1 MKVKSESEVAQSRL
15 TLCNPMDCS
24 LPGSSVLG
32 IFQARVLA
40 WVAIAFSVKA
50 YLFITTVMLF
60 FFNFKDKL
68 KSSFWNDNYEPVLE
82 MSYIW
87 RSIKDVFYNQFSIN
101 NNTFLRNLKIR
112 LLSIENWC
120 FSPIV
125 STSESIWKVGQ
136 RQQPCACVWFWFHLH
151 SCPDSCG
158 LDPFQILCLTVA
170 CMKIRFPDSRHSPD
184 WQTDLDMK
192 TVTWL

>member
-1 MKVKSESEVAQSRL
+1 MHESEKWKWSCSVASDSLQSRGL
-15 TLCNPMDCS
+15 QPTRLLCPWDFPGKSTGMGCHCLLRKS
-24 LPGSSVLG
+24 LPVYNYGH
-32 IFQARVLA
+32 A
-40 WVAIAFSVKA
+40 
-50 YLFITTVMLF
+50 F

-87 RSIKDVFYNQFSIN
+87 RSIKDVFYNHFSIN

-170 CMKIRFPDSRHSPD
+170 CMKYTFLIHGTPLIDK
-184 WQTDLDMK
+184 QI
-192 TVTWL
+192 